1 MECSPVFL
9 DAGQNT
15 AGPAKTDRVPY
26 DAWKRQGFLRTTPG
40 ATVDYEYIAKEL
52 VEIVERFDI
61 DILHFDRWRIDIFKK
76 EVRRLGLSLKMEPFG
91 QGYKDMSPAMD
102 KTEQLLLE
110 GQINHA
116 NHPVLTMCAANAVVE
131 RDAAGNRKLAK
142 DKSTGRMDGMVSLV
156 MAAGALNQAKD
167 TSGFD
172 AFLKNPIMVGV

>member
-1 MECSPVFL
+1 KCYAGL
-9 DAGQNT
+9 DLSAAKDLT
-15 AGPAKTDRVPY
+15 ALVIIGKSASGKWNAHPFFWTPDKTLLDRAKTDRVPY
-26 DAWKRQGFLRTTPG
+26 DAWKKQGFLRTTPG

-142 DKSTGRMDGMVSLV
+142 
-156 MAAGALNQAKD
+156 
-167 TSGFD
+167 
-172 AFLKNPIMVGV
+172 